1 MYPLIYFAWLF
12 LSSNTFALPL
22 GGTPA
27 WVYQDS
33 IRLPLDYH
41 FRYELEKPDTAFEMP
56 GRLEEISGLGISPD
70 GKNLVAVNDEKGKL
84 YFLDKE
90 TGKVVKEVEFWK
102 NGDYEGIEMI
112 GNTVFV
118 VKSTGTIYE
127 IKNVATGASETQKY
141 NSFLNRD
148 NNVEGLGY
156 DQKSNCLLLGCKGKA
171 GEGKKFSLEKAIY
184 SFDPVTKEFD
194 EAPAYVFSLQD
205 VDDYLKTCRLEKGIQ
220 KLWEFFDP
228 DKSEMDFSP
237 SAIAVHPISGEI
249 YILSS
254 VGKMLLVLSRKGEIL
269 YIEKLKKKL
278 HRQPEGLCFDA
289 DGTMYIS
296 NEGKG
301 EKGKIYRF
309 GYQ

>member
-1 MYPLIYFAWLF
+1 MLQLIFFAWLF
-12 LSSNTFALPL
+12 FSSNAFVFPMEGTSVSDYRDSISLPL
-22 GGTPA
+22 T
-27 WVYQDS
+27 YQFHYD
-33 IRLPLDYH
+33 LQ
-41 FRYELEKPDTAFEMP
+41 KPNTAFEMP
-56 GRLEEISGLGISPD
+56 GRLEEISGLGLSPD
-70 GKNLVAVNDEKGKL
+70 GKNLVAVNDEKGRL
-84 YFLDKE
+84 YFLDKA

-127 IKNVATGASETQKY
+127 VKNAAKSLPETQKF
-141 NSFLNRD
+141 NSFLNKD

-156 DQKSNCLLLGCKGKA
+156 DEKSNCLLLGCKGKA
-171 GEGKKFSLEKAIY
+171 GEGKEFLLEKAIY
-184 SFDPVTKEFD
+184 SFDPETKEFD
-194 EAPAYVFSLQD
+194 EDPAYVFSLQD
-205 VDDYLKTCRLEKGIQ
+205 VDNYLKTCRLEKGIE
-220 KLWEFFDP
+220 KLWKFFDP

-249 YILSS
+249 YLLSS
-254 VGKMLLVLSRKGEIL
+254 VGKLLLVLSREGKIL

-296 NEGKG
+296 NEGRG
-301 EKGKIYRF
+301 EKGKIYSF
-309 GYQ
+309 AYH